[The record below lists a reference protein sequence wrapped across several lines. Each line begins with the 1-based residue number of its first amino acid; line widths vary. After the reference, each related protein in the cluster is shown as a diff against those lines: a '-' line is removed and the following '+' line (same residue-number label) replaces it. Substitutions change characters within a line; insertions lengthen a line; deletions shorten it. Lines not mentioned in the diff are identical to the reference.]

1 MGEMPNGEEGGDDGS
16 APLPSPSLPS
26 VRALPSLP
34 TFAAPRVGAVVEEVL
49 PLPPVAAPLYG
60 GSVVVEEV
68 LPTASS
74 WIAPP
79 KDDVMHPRSEVP
91 SLGQKCPY
99 LRCRWSSRSAVAC
112 VSR

>member
-49 PLPPVAAPLYG
+49 PLPCGTPLYG

-68 LPTASS
+68 LRSS